1 MADRSSDSDPEVIA
15 PEAAPS
21 LSSEAAVVLARI
33 IQALVRD
40 ARHDRAA

>member
-1 MADRSSDSDPEVIA
+1 MADRSSDPGPEVIA

-21 LSSEAAVVLARI
+21 LSPEATVVLARI
-33 IQALVRD
+33 IQALARD